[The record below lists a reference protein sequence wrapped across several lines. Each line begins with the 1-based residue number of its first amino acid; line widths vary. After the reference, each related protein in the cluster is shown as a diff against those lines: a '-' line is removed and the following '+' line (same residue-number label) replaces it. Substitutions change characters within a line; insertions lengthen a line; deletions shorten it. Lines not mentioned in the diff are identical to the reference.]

1 MLGCQ
6 LVVGLDAASLP
17 FHADLG
23 VVGVPY
29 HAFDFIVFPER
40 SGVLL
45 FLLRVG
51 DVALGYDIAVKV
63 GHRESVRAVD
73 LRASDHVIPER
84 SVFQFGVDRQRG
96 DDVRVEFGHLHL
108 VVSVQV
114 GPYFQRNLLGR
125 IAVDQVLARVVFLDR
140 EADGVRVRMSR
151 RIPVV
156 DSVGEG
162 QLSGRFPAFEQRVA
176 RVIGRSGRFDGEVRS
191 VSRYGLSQGELQIP
205 FPARRK
211 HAFHDIRARRKELHQ
226 VVVVDAGRSCRHH
239 VRIRVVLNRI
249 DVDQL
254 ARSEPVMVVVS
265 ADRRQGDVDGAL
277 QREGHIARN
286 AFRIG
291 IGDQDAVLFR
301 RGRYDLADRL
311 GVERPFQGYGVL
323 GYVRSLLG
331 NYAVAEGTLAV
342 DFQFV
347 DSFEFVFRHAAFLHL
362 SIDVLR
368 HVFPEEVVFDGGTA
382 QILDV
387 SLDLAQFDRVGADG
401 IFYPLDFEVG
411 HVDYLILVRRVDQ
424 RYPHDG
430 LLVDSRAVVDLAARN
445 LRRDRRSVD
454 AGELLLIGLVGS
466 QLVSIGCQLET
477 ELQAVC
483 GHFIGVRPVVVAT
496 RHHAGQVER
505 LVVLDALGDFFGL
518 CRTVDRSVVRKM
530 MMRAVCTIEIGN
542 LLRIIELRGD
552 NGRYGRLSEPDIFG
566 VDVGFG
572 LVLEQTVVR
581 YGHFQRDGIDLV
593 SVELQ
598 RLGRGLGRIDGQD
611 AVFDV
616 VADDFHRRIFPR
628 FGGSGHGRRRN
639 ERGRSDILLLYSGR
653 IQAIIGRCRLV
664 GDDRGFRGFLR
675 ATVRIDRQGIV
686 RYGQELDRGDSVDI
700 EAGNQRHARQPG

>member
-1 MLGCQ
+1 MIL
-6 LVVGLDAASLP
+6 
-17 FHADLG
+17 
-23 VVGVPY
+23 
-29 HAFDFIVFPER
+29 
-40 SGVLL
+40 
-45 FLLRVG
+45 
-51 DVALGYDIAVKV
+51 
-63 GHRESVRAVD
+63 
-73 LRASDHVIPER
+73 ER
-84 SVFQFGVDRQRG
+84 SVLQFGVDRQRG
-96 DDVRVEFGHLHL
+96 NDVHVELGHLHL
-108 VVSVQV
+108 VVSVDV
-114 GPYFQRNLLGR
+114 SPYLQRGFV
-125 IAVDQVLARVVFLDR
+125 ADQSFARVVLLER
-140 EADGVRVRMSR
+140 EVDGACARDARCV
-151 RIPVV
+151 PVV
-156 DSVGEG
+156 AFGNES
-162 QLSGRFPAFEQRVA
+162 QLCGFFRVLEQRVA
-176 RVIGRSGRFDGEVRS
+176 GFVGSTGRFGGQCRSISCLRLGQCELHVPLAARGEQV
-191 VSRYGLSQGELQIP
+191 
-205 FPARRK
+205 
-211 HAFHDIRARRKELHQ
+211 FHDASVGREQLHQ
-226 VVVVDAGRSCRHH
+226 IVVVDAGSPRSHR
-239 VRIRVVLNRI
+239 RLVLNRVNVSLCSRR
-249 DVDQL
+249 D
-254 ARSEPVMVVVS
+254 PVLLVVA
-265 ADRRQGDVDGAL
+265 ADRRQSDVDGAL

-331 NYAVAEGTLAV
+331 NYAVAFAEGTLAV

-368 HVFPEEVVFDGGTA
+368 HVFPEEVVFDGGAA
-382 QILDV
+382 QILGV

-477 ELQAVC
+477 ELQAVAFELVC

-616 VADDFHRRIFPR
+616 VADDFHRRIFSR